1 MNGIPSPSPLDNRIS
16 LENTFI
22 NKTIQDKPT
31 KIRFHSKRHY
41 TITKMNDNINMDTAW
56 TWTQHKHGYSM
67 DTAWKQHGHSM
78 DTTWTQHGHSMDM
91 DTT

>member
-1 MNGIPSPSPLDNRIS
+1 
-16 LENTFI
+16 
-22 NKTIQDKPT
+22 
-31 KIRFHSKRHY
+31 
-41 TITKMNDNINMDTAW
+41 MDTAW

-78 DTTWTQHGHSMDM
+78 DTTWTQDGHSMDM